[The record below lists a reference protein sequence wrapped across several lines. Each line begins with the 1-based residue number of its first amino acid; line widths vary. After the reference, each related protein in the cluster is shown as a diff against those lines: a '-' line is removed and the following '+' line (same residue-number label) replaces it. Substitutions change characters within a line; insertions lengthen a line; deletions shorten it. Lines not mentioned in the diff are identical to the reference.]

1 VSIKIPQIPLKLPS
15 HLLERRPDIAAAE
28 RRVAAAN
35 AQIGM
40 AIAGFFPTITLS
52 ANPGYTNNS
61 VSQLITKPN
70 QYWSLGTQLKQLLFD
85 SGKQKAITQA
95 AKENFE
101 QSVANYKQT
110 VLTAFQNV
118 EDSLSSIR
126 LLQIEAN
133 AQQNIVN
140 EAIQTLQITT
150 NRYQA
155 GTIAYAEVINTQIV
169 VFNAK
174 LAAIAIKNK
183 QITAA
188 VGLILALGGDWTTE
202 INHIKP
208 IH

>member
-1 VSIKIPQIPLKLPS
+1 
-15 HLLERRPDIAAAE
+15 
-28 RRVAAAN
+28 
-35 AQIGM
+35 M